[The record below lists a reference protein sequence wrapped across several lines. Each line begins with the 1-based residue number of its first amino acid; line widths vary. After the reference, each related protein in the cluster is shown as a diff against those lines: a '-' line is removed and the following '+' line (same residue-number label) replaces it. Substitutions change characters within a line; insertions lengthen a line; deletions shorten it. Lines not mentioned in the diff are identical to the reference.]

1 MLCQDA
7 ISARAELK
15 CTDRFHLPSSRPSQS
30 AILSLRSAPRH
41 TFEFRGGGGCARR
54 IFRAAAKFT
63 TKFTNASYSA
73 VGMAN
78 AAAAC
83 FSMGNKQRQ
92 GDEPKME

>member
-41 TFEFRGGGGCARR
+41 TFEFRGGGNCARR

-63 TKFTNASYSA
+63 NPSYSA

-83 FSMGNKQRQ
+83 FSIGNKQRQ